1 MEAIEMDAVKTL
13 RGPAHD
19 GGRTAILIS
28 ADAGAAETVEGFA
41 TFRTKISRYEDEEA
55 SFSVVD
61 IDVAP
66 GQQIPLHTNE
76 ANERVAICYAGEG
89 RVHAN
94 GEEHAIAQGG
104 MMYWGRGAYIGLTQ
118 TGSEPLRL
126 SVVSLDTEAA
136 AAASLFPIDQ
146 SALVVAGDPDA
157 LAGASGAFL
166 VEQEEE
172 GEQYW
177 QAAPSLGF
185 ITLKFGDD
193 LPVDYFSASSQT
205 LDADAAVR
213 LHGHRRS
220 TEIVVCTRGR
230 GLAIVG
236 EVEQNFSEG
245 DLLILP
251 PGVTHRFVND
261 SGQPWT
267 YSGLFTPPSVE
278 SALRET
284 GVRKMPGTERPTAI
298 PRNPTTERL
307 LVEKYGFIIP
317 SLQ

>member
-1 MEAIEMDAVKTL
+1 MDPVRTL

-19 GGRTAILIS
+19 GGREAILIS
-28 ADAGAAETVEGFA
+28 AGAGAVETIEGFGSI
-41 TFRTKISRYEDEEA
+41 RTKIGRYEDDDA

-61 IDVAP
+61 IDIAP
-66 GQQIPLHTNE
+66 GQRVPLHTNN

-89 RVHAN
+89 RIRAN
-94 GEEHAIAQGG
+94 GEEHTIAQGG
-104 MMYWGRGAYIGLTQ
+104 IVYWGRGAYVEVEQ
-118 TGSEPLRL
+118 TGYEPLRL
-126 SVVSLDTEAA
+126 SIISLVPDAA
-136 AAASLFPIDQ
+136 VAASLFPIDQ
-146 SALVVAGDPDA
+146 SALVVAGDAEAPD
-157 LAGASGAFL
+157 GENGVVL

-230 GLAIVG
+230 GLAVVG
-236 EVEQNFSEG
+236 EVEQDFAEG

-261 SGQPWT
+261 SGKAWT
-267 YSGLFTPPSVE
+267 YTGLFTPPSVE

-284 GVRKMPGTERPTAI
+284 GIRKIPDTERPTAI

-317 SLQ
+317 GLQ

>member
-1 MEAIEMDAVKTL
+1 MDLVKTL
-13 RGPAHD
+13 RGPVHD
-19 GGRTAILIS
+19 GERQAILLP
-28 ADAGAAETVEGFA
+28 AEAGKVETIEGFA
-41 TFRTKISRYEDEEA
+41 TIRTKIGRYEDDDA
-55 SFSVVD
+55 SFSVID

-66 GQQIPLHTNE
+66 GQQVPLHTNE

-89 RVHAN
+89 RVFAN
-94 GEEHAIAQGG
+94 GKEHTIAQGG
-104 MMYWGRGAYIGLTQ
+104 IMYWGRGVYVELAQVGT
-118 TGSEPLRL
+118 EPLRL
-126 SVVSLDTEAA
+126 SIISLVPDAA
-136 AAASLFPIDQ
+136 DAASLFPIDQ
-146 SALVVAGDPDA
+146 SGLVVAGYSATPAD
-157 LAGASGAFL
+157 GSGAFL
-166 VEQEEE
+166 IEQEEE

-177 QAAPSLGF
+177 QAAPSLGY
-185 ITLKFGDD
+185 ISLKFGDD

-213 LHGHRRS
+213 LHGHARS

-236 EVEQNFSEG
+236 EVEQDFAEG
-245 DLLILP
+245 GLLILP

-267 YSGLFTPPSVE
+267 YTGLFTPPSVE

-284 GVRKMPGTERPTAI
+284 GVRKMPDTERPTAI